1 MDCRND
7 CAMYDQADET
17 DEEGQQIG
25 PEQSCLQRVK
35 VATEIDYYIAATEA
49 LENIPQAA
57 EPTVPL

>member
-1 MDCRND
+1 
-7 CAMYDQADET
+7 MYDQADET